1 MKESAFVE
9 RAEAHRNR
17 SVHHR
22 QVPSWLRLFS
32 LCVLETLLLVC
43 AGCKTEPVYIPTQL
57 PVAMRTNAPVE
68 SINITNRLDP
78 AALQPPKEL
87 FTLGPGDRIEID
99 YGPGTNASTV
109 TTVGPD
115 GKIYFD
121 LLPGLDV
128 WGLTLSQAKEK
139 LEEGLTNFVREP
151 PPVSLVLRGV
161 ESKTI
166 WVLGYVNA
174 PGVYPM
180 AAPMTVLEAVS
191 LAGGPMSLSSMRQQ
205 EAVGSSD
212 DVADLQHT
220 FVLRQGRMLPV
231 DFQRLLQ
238 QGDLSQ
244 NIYLEPGDFIYFPA
258 AHAKEIYVLGAVTQ
272 PQAVPYREGLTVAS
286 AVASAYGTITGAYLQ
301 HVAVVRG
308 SLTRPQLTIIN
319 YKKVIRGEA
328 MDIALQPQDIVYV
341 PFSPYR
347 YLQRYAQLIL
357 DTFVSSAAINAGI
370 RVVGVP
376 VGGANVFIPVNTGTP
391 APPAVSPPPVK

>member
-1 MKESAFVE
+1 MHKAEGHPNY
-9 RAEAHRNR
+9 RAQKARTADWICKLH
-17 SVHHR
+17 
-22 QVPSWLRLFS
+22 LF
-32 LCVLETLLLVC
+32 LALLLAC
-43 AGCKTEPVYIPTQL
+43 WGCRTPEPVYIPPSSPL
-57 PVAMRTNAPVE
+57 AMATNSMPQSVTL
-68 SINITNRLDP
+68 TNQLDP
-78 AALQPPKEL
+78 SALQPPKDL
-87 FTLGPGDRIEID
+87 FTLGPGDKIEID
-99 YGPGTNASTV
+99 YGPGTNAPSV

-128 WGLTLSQAKEK
+128 WGLTLSQAQEK
-139 LEEGLTNFVREP
+139 IEEGLTNFVREP
-151 PPVSLVLRGV
+151 PPVSVVLRGV

-166 WVLGYVNA
+166 WVLGYVTA

-191 LAGGPMSLSSMRQQ
+191 LAGGPMSLSSVRQQ

-212 DVADLQHT
+212 EMADLTHA
-220 FVLRQGRMLPV
+220 FVLRQGKMLSV
-231 DFQRLLQ
+231 DFQRLLE

-244 NIYLEPGDFIYFPA
+244 NIYLEPGDFLYFPA
-258 AHAKEIYVLGAVTQ
+258 AHAKEIYVLGAVNQ
-272 PQAVPYREGLTVAS
+272 PQAIPYREGLTVAA
-286 AVASAYGTITGAYLQ
+286 AVASAYGTINGAYLQ

-308 SLTRPQLTIIN
+308 SLTHPQLSIIN
-319 YKKVIRGEA
+319 YKQVIRGNA

-370 RVVGVP
+370 RAVGVP
-376 VGGANVFIPVNTGTP
+376 VGGANVFIPVNTGAP
-391 APPAVSPPPVK
+391 APPAVNPPPVR